1 MSEPTAFEP
10 PAEDLRDPDA
20 RVIAPVIVST
30 RAAQGIYE
38 DASANII
45 SQYGTDAGFIV
56 RPPVIIPDGEAV
68 LAVLTELLTQVEPA
82 VIITSGG
89 TGLSPDDMTPEF
101 TAPLLEKEI
110 PGIMEA
116 IREYGRAKTPFASL
130 SRGVAGVAGQTVVVN
145 LPGSPKAV
153 QDGMEV
159 LSTLLPHLC
168 DQVAGKRAGHPAP
181 SIPPHPLPAQPGG
194 GHVATSTAADRGR
207 VYGEDLEPGGNAAVA
222 YRDEP
227 GTVVHASVSETPI
240 DPATAETEVG
250 SEYYGAVVSFSGV
263 VRNHDGGKD
272 VDKLSYSHHP
282 TAVDL
287 VLSLAQQVAERH
299 PRTRLWVSHRIG
311 ELAVGDYALIASA
324 ASAHRAEAFAA
335 CQDLVETIKYQL
347 PIWKEQFFSDGNVEW
362 VGIGED
368 QTPKP

>member
-1 MSEPTAFEP
+1 MSDATAFEP
-10 PAEDLRDPDA
+10 PAEDIRDPDA

-30 RAAQGIYE
+30 RAAEGIYE

-45 SQYGTDAGFIV
+45 TQYGTEAGFIV
-56 RPPVIIPDGEAV
+56 RPPVIIPDGKAV

-101 TAPLLEKEI
+101 TAPLLDKEI

-116 IREYGRAKTPFASL
+116 IREYGRTKTPFAAL
-130 SRGVAGVAGQTVVVN
+130 SRGLAGISGQTAVIN

-168 DQVAGKRAGHPAP
+168 DQVTGKRSGHPAP
-181 SIPPHPLPAQPGG
+181 TQPRQHFTSQPSAGRPPMPAE
-194 GHVATSTAADRGR
+194 SDR
-207 VYGEDLEPGGNAAVA
+207 VYGDDVQPGGNAQVA
-222 YRDEP
+222 YKDEP
-227 GTVVHASVSETPI
+227 GTVVHASVNDTAI
-240 DPATAETEVG
+240 DPAQAEAEVS
-250 SEYYGAVVSFSGV
+250 SEYYGAVVSFSGI

-282 TAVDL
+282 TAEDL
-287 VLSLAQQVAERH
+287 VLTLAQQVAERH
-299 PRTRLWVSHRIG
+299 PRTRLWISHRIG
-311 ELAVGDYALIASA
+311 ELAIGDYALVASA

-335 CQDLVETIKYQL
+335 CLDLVETIKYQL

-368 QTPKP
+368 ETPQP

>member
-45 SQYGTDAGFIV
+45 IQYGTDAGFIV

-116 IREYGRAKTPFASL
+116 IREYGRAKTPYAAL

-159 LSTLLPHLC
+159 LSALLPHLC

-181 SIPPHPLPAQPGG
+181 NIPQQPVPAQHSPVRPGPAD
-194 GHVATSTAADRGR
+194 ATSGR
-207 VYGEDLEPGGNAAVA
+207 VYGEDLQPGGNAALA
-222 YRDEP
+222 YKEEP
-227 GTVVHASVSETPI
+227 GTVVHASVSESPI
-240 DPATAETEVG
+240 DPAKAEAEVS

-282 TAVDL
+282 SAVDL

-299 PRTRLWVSHRIG
+299 PRTRLWVSHRVG
-311 ELAVGDYALIASA
+311 ELAVGDYALVASA

-368 QTPKP
+368 QTPQP